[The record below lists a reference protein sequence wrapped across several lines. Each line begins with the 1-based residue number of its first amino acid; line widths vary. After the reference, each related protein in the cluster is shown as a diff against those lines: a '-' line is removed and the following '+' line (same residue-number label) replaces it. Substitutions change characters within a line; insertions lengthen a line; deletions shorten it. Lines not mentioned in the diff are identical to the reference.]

1 MGLVLF
7 KAHLLL
13 RLCQFYECESVFAT
27 IFSLF
32 ELMLRILQK
41 GVGDKNFYNKSLLLL
56 VF

>member
-32 ELMLRILQK
+32 ELMWRILQK